1 MTNYIDPVLQDY
13 LHPEQYAVMEETAR
27 VLTNLGSL
35 AFYDELQQIIG
46 MHDGISDTTLLTSR
60 LHDLF
65 VITVG
70 DLLHKHG
77 VEVVDDTP
85 LPLMTSLLDVIA
97 SLTDYLIPTH
107 LLDLLQSDAP
117 DEERLAE
124 AVSLLM
130 VEDTTELLDTLVHVD
145 PVLLNRL
152 EDHLSEQ
159 TRYEVPETTQ
169 DPALIQDRVRTINAL
184 CRQLGEAGPT
194 VVYTLAKN
202 GIPPGQSL
210 TTLID
215 ITVDILDTHPTSQLS
230 IELYAIAL
238 YSNEFGIA
246 PHPLMTKAVDAYTDD
261 YDEQVRLVSALPT
274 PIKEMLL

>member
-27 VLTNLGSL
+27 VLTDLGAL

-77 VEVVDDTP
+77 VEVVDDTR
-85 LPLMTSLLDVIA
+85 LPLMTSLLDAIA

-124 AVSLLM
+124 VVSLLM
-130 VEDTTELLDTLVHVD
+130 VEDTTELLDTLVYVE
-145 PVLLNRL
+145 PALLKRL
-152 EDHLSEQ
+152 EDHLNQ
-159 TRYEVPETTQ
+159 QIRYELPETTQ
-169 DPALIQDRVRTINAL
+169 DTAFIHERVALINRLQ
-184 CRQLGEAGPT
+184 RQLGSDHLT
-194 VVYTLAKN
+194 VVRDVAAHGT
-202 GIPPGQSL
+202 PPGQSL
-210 TTLID
+210 TTLLD
-215 ITVDILDTHPTSQLS
+215 MTVDTLDGFSTTTLS
-230 IELYAIAL
+230 TELYALAL
-238 YSNEFGIA
+238 YSDTPA
-246 PHPLMTKAVDAYTDD
+246 KDPTSLMTKAVEAYTDD
-261 YDEQVRLVSALPT
+261 YDEQVRLVSALPV